1 MDMGM
6 LRPDYEKFCRI
17 APEKLKP
24 EFFFQNWY
32 SEPNYGLPFGKVM
45 KRGTVYLEGKK
56 TRRLKE
62 NGFYV
67 DIFPFDNAPEN
78 GSGAAKAGTPPSL
91 HLPDEADEIRLPAL
105 GGGRT
110 LPLEKAAGV
119 LFYYQLKSLFVSQHD
134 LAKGYDALAVSYPE
148 SQTVQQQYPGK
159 RNQVFPPGMAG
170 KSGTL
175 HLRGG
180 DLPGPRGL

>member
-1 MDMGM
+1 MDQKTLRRIQLTQLEIGKEIKRVCEENDISYFLAHGTFLGAVRHQGFIPWDDDMDMGM

-62 NGFYV
+62 NGFW
-67 DIFPFDNAPEN
+67 IFFPLT
-78 GSGAAKAGTPPSL
+78 TP
-91 HLPDEADEIRLPAL
+91 R
-105 GGGRT
+105 
-110 LPLEKAAGV
+110 
-119 LFYYQLKSLFVSQHD
+119 
-134 LAKGYDALAVSYPE
+134 
-148 SQTVQQQYPGK
+148 K
-159 RNQVFPPGMAG
+159 RKRSG
-170 KSGTL
+170 KSWNAACALFTG
-175 HLRGG
+175 RS
-180 DLPGPRGL
+180 